1 MNELTI
7 VEPIIIKLVEH
18 GEYSETVEL
27 DPKDVDWINQQN
39 DEDDEQ
45 YHRDLKKLKLKNL
58 GEGKYQI
65 KAKGHVGSISL
76 PSSNV
81 IITIEPKMKNA
92 WENLFKLFEATETMD
107 PKYGGNIVKSEEGF
121 NLWDIL
127 ANTFIN
133 KTLHLIKSGLYRRYI
148 TKTEEIT
155 TIRGR
160 LLITQNIRSPQK
172 FRVKHWCEFDELS
185 YDVSENQCVLYC
197 TNLLLIFVKNKKI
210 KQELVRIKNIILSQ
224 DVTLQYNFTVADIN
238 SIVINR
244 MNKKYDALFTWCRMI
259 LKNIA
264 YKKFSGKGI
273 PIPDFTLNMWDLFEK
288 FVNVVLVE
296 HYKDKSIE
304 INYQDK
310 FKQIIVRDYGN
321 SYPHPTNLK
330 PDNVLTSKLDD
341 GKLILDTKWKKV
353 VKPGDWYQAISYSLA
368 LKCDTILLLPKQDK
382 KYSDGF
388 KIPDEFTHN
397 NLTIH
402 VKTID
407 FEQASESND
416 FIGDL
421 KSQIHEIVDGIE
433 FKKDLTENNSG
444 IITTI

>member
-1 MNELTI
+1 MNESTI
-7 VEPIIIKLVEH
+7 VEPIELVEH
-18 GEYSETVEL
+18 GPYSKPVEL
-27 DPKDVDWINQQN
+27 DPKDADWINQQN
-39 DEDDEQ
+39 DEDDAQ
-45 YHRDLKKLKLKNL
+45 YRPDLKKLKLKNL

-155 TIRGR
+155 AIRGR
-160 LLITQNIRSPQK
+160 LLVTQNIRSPQK

-185 YDVSENQCVLYC
+185 YDVPENQYVLYC
-197 TNLLLIFVKNKKI
+197 TNLLLRFVKSEKI
-210 KQELVRIKNIILSQ
+210 KQDLVRIKNIILSQ
-224 DVTLQYNFTVADIN
+224 DVVLQYKFTLADAK
-238 SIVINR
+238 SITINR
-244 MNKKYDALFTWCRMI
+244 MNQKYQPVFRYCELI
-259 LKNIA
+259 LNSMA
-264 YKKFSGKGI
+264 YKKFSDIKGV
-273 PIPDFTLNMWDLFEK
+273 PIPDFTLSMWDLFEK
-288 FVNVVLVE
+288 FVNVVLKKY
-296 HYKDKSIE
+296 YKERLIE
-304 INYQDK
+304 IDYQK
-310 FKQIIVRDYGN
+310 QYKQIVERDPNYKN
-321 SYPHPTNLK
+321 REQYSNPTKLE
-330 PDNVLTSKLDD
+330 PDNVLTSKQDK
-341 GKLILDTKWKKV
+341 KLVIDTKWKKKV
-353 VKPGDWYQAISYSLA
+353 APGDWYQAVSYSLA
-368 LKCDTILLLPKQDK
+368 LKCDTILLLPRFEE

-388 KIPDEFTHN
+388 KIPHEFAEN

-421 KSQIHEIVDGIE
+421 KSQIHEIVDGIK
-433 FKKDLTENNSG
+433 FKKPKTV
-444 IITTI
+444 